1 MSFVRRFISCAGASR
16 RVRLLAALAVFAASV
31 AAVPLSASAQS
42 APAPL
47 SPADCSNG
55 TYVED
60 PSDKP
65 GLVADC
71 RTLVAVRNHF
81 MSNPANAEIGWNNP
95 FKGTSTSD
103 DRVVGLDLPGEQLS
117 GTIPPELGDLTSLQ
131 ELSLSGNQLSGAIP
145 TELGKLTRLEH
156 LWLHHNQLTGAI
168 PPELGQLT
176 RLERLNL
183 QENQLTGA
191 LPQSLANLT
200 ELRLLDIHE
209 NQISGTIPPEL
220 GQLANLREWY
230 ATDNQLSGSVPP
242 QLGDLTNLQYLGLGG
257 NQLTGTIPTELGK
270 LTNLR
275 GLSLAAN
282 QLTGTIPTELG
293 KLTHLETLSLFE
305 NQLSGSIPSQ
315 LGQLI
320 NLDYLTLHDN
330 QLTGTIPP
338 ELGDLT
344 NLQSLILQ
352 HNQLTGS
359 IPPQLGRLNNLWA
372 MYLFDNQLSGSI
384 PSQLGDLTDLRLLAL
399 QDNRLS
405 GSIPA
410 HLGNLTDLEYLW
422 IHGNLLSG
430 EIPASLKVSHLFTFC
445 PNRLTG
451 VLPSQL
457 RSAAPTFAGN
467 PDDIGPSCSTGTY
480 EGSFSDDE
488 GNVHEDNI
496 ERIAQWGVTT
506 GCAKRRFCPSRTV
519 NRAQMSAFLYRA
531 VTRLY
536 GTPDSGGEAQL
547 SDVADDAWYRANARW
562 AVSNGVMRAPG
573 GSFNPSGAVTR
584 ADMAEMLVAA
594 FNHISAPAQAEG
606 LFSDTAGFS
615 DDAVR
620 AMEGI
625 RAAGVTAG
633 CATDPLRYCPAETVT
648 RAQMASFLT
657 RAIQGADTSP

>member
-1 MSFVRRFISCAGASR
+1 MQFVRRLRFHVNASKQ
-16 RVRLLAALAVFAASV
+16 VRLLAALAVFAASV
-31 AAVPLSASAQS
+31 AAIPVSATAQS

-55 TYVED
+55 TYVDD
-60 PSDKP
+60 PSDNP

-71 RTLVAVRNHF
+71 TVLVAVRNHF
-81 MSNPANAEIGWNNP
+81 MSNPANAEVGWNSP
-95 FKGTSTSD
+95 FKGTSRSNG
-103 DRVVGLDLPGEQLS
+103 RVVGLDLPGEQLS
-117 GTIPPELGDLTSLQ
+117 GTIPSELGDLTSLE

-145 TELGKLTRLEH
+145 PELGDLANLDH
-156 LWLHHNQLTGAI
+156 LWLQHNQLTGAI

-176 RLERLNL
+176 RLELLNL

-191 LPQSLANLT
+191 IPQSLTNLT
-200 ELRLLDIHE
+200 ELRFLDLHE
-209 NQISGTIPPEL
+209 NQLSGAIPPEL
-220 GQLANLREWY
+220 SKLANLREFY
-230 ATDNQLSGSVPP
+230 ADDNQLSGAVPP
-242 QLGDLTNLQYLGLGG
+242 QLGDLTNLQYLSLGS
-257 NQLTGTIPTELGK
+257 NQLTGTMPTELGK

-282 QLTGTIPTELG
+282 QLTGTMPTELG
-293 KLTHLETLSLFE
+293 KLIHLETLTLLE

-315 LGQLI
+315 LSQLI
-320 NLDYLTLHDN
+320 NLEHLVLYDN
-330 QLTGTIPP
+330 QLTGPIPP

-344 NLQSLILQ
+344 NLQSLIVQ

-359 IPPQLGRLNNLWA
+359 IPPQLGRLNNLRA
-372 MYLFDNQLSGSI
+372 LYLFDNQLTGSI
-384 PSQLGDLTDLRLLAL
+384 PSQLGDLTDLRLLGL

-405 GSIPA
+405 GPIPA

-430 EIPASLKVSHLFTFC
+430 EIPASLKVSRLFQFC
-445 PNRLTG
+445 PNRFTG

-457 RSAAPTFAGN
+457 RSVAPTFAGDL
-467 PDDIGPSCSTGTY
+467 DDIGPSCSTGTY
-480 EGSFSDDE
+480 EGRFSDDE

-496 ERIAQWGVTT
+496 EQIARWGVTT
-506 GCAKRRFCPSRTV
+506 GCAKRLFCPSRTV

-536 GTPDSGGEAQL
+536 GAPDSGGEVQL
-547 SDVADDAWYRANARW
+547 SDVADDAWYRTNARW
-562 AVSNGVMRAPG
+562 AVTSGVMRAPG
-573 GSFNPSGAVTR
+573 GVFDPSGAVTR

-594 FNHISAPAQAEG
+594 FNHISAPAQAAG
-606 LFSDTAGFS
+606 LFSDTTGLP
-615 DDAVR
+615 DAAIR

-625 RAAGVTAG
+625 RAAGVTSG

-648 RAQMASFLT
+648 RAQMASFLV
-657 RAIQGADTSP
+657 RAIQAAGP